1 MTKIIRKQS
10 ILLFVSLSIA
20 YLICSQLISMEIRKR
35 FAVQGILSKSLGM
48 GYSLEINNIMDGNIK
63 LVHSSSKY
71 NTSMGKVSKIIEIEN
86 RYIGYLEED
95 GEIGDNHYFYI
106 SGISAEF
113 ELTEVEAKRKLE
125 RELSREDLLNFNT
138 GQLIYEKSVE
148 YLYKDGKI
156 GYIRGDFND
165 LLKFFIKLMVVLTII
180 IMILLNTIKII
191 KNKIRH
197 FFIFLQK
204 YYKENKSFIK
214 IVGIVSCSVFIILHI
229 FGFLLAMNELKAGD
243 YIWNRGMELNRHYYI
258 EVQSDP
264 DKKIEIGDIELY
276 KKISE
281 NINDRRICDNI
292 TKMYKKGFYYIGYLK
307 GGREE
312 KECNNYFYINVLN
325 DNDVKFELTEKNVL
339 DKFKE
344 LNLKDPDYYILRYG
358 TDGKEASMNRFYWS
372 GIFFF
377 SLKFLLIILAVTVF
391 IIHFIIY
398 VIEVRRKKKEKNN
411 KNI

>member
-1 MTKIIRKQS
+1 MSEKSKAIEELIKVLNQKKKIIRKQS

-48 GYSLEINNIMDGNIK
+48 GYLLEINNIMDGNIK

-113 ELTEVEAKRKLE
+113 ELTEEEAKKKLE

-165 LLKFFIKLMVVLTII
+165 LLKIFIKLMVVLTII

-197 FFIFLQK
+197 FFLFL
-204 YYKENKSFIK
+204 
-214 IVGIVSCSVFIILHI
+214 
-229 FGFLLAMNELKAGD
+229 
-243 YIWNRGMELNRHYYI
+243 
-258 EVQSDP
+258 
-264 DKKIEIGDIELY
+264 
-276 KKISE
+276 
-281 NINDRRICDNI
+281 
-292 TKMYKKGFYYIGYLK
+292 
-307 GGREE
+307 
-312 KECNNYFYINVLN
+312 
-325 DNDVKFELTEKNVL
+325 
-339 DKFKE
+339 
-344 LNLKDPDYYILRYG
+344 
-358 TDGKEASMNRFYWS
+358 
-372 GIFFF
+372 
-377 SLKFLLIILAVTVF
+377 
-391 IIHFIIY
+391 
-398 VIEVRRKKKEKNN
+398 
-411 KNI
+411 